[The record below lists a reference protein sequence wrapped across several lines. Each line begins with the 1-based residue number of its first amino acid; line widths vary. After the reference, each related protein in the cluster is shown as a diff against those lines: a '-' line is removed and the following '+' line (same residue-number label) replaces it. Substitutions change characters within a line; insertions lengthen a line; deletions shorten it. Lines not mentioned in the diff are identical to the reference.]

1 MAHNSYQATGVLVL
15 GQVTPVIEALF
26 GDFALD
32 ANDPGGDMAYI
43 HQCSDSH
50 ECHWDDLAERLEPLI
65 VARGITP
72 QGESAKDLLC
82 TLAGAFDKATNATFT
97 KIIDGIDFD
106 NVAALE
112 DLFDLAMLLDDGHGL
127 KALNIEGCWSSSKP
141 RLFEFGGSGRYRS
154 QRLQLHSVS
163 SDVVQLGAQL
173 DKALDSQD
181 LDQAAQAVATRVA
194 AMLQG
199 VTDKTLRLD
208 LQRRIGETL
217 AADAQPE

>member
-1 MAHNSYQATGVLVL
+1 MSHNSYQATGVLVL
-15 GQVTPVIEALF
+15 GKVTPVIEALF
-26 GDFALD
+26 SDFALD

-50 ECHWDDLAERLEPLI
+50 ECQWDDLAERLKPLI

-72 QGESAKDLLC
+72 EGESAKDLLC
-82 TLAGAFDKATNATFT
+82 TLAGAFDKAADASFT
-97 KIIDGIDFD
+97 KIVDGIDFD

-154 QRLQLHSVS
+154 RRLQLHSIS
-163 SDVVQLGAQL
+163 SNVAQLGAQL

-181 LDQAAQAVATRVA
+181 LGQAAQVVATRFSE
-194 AMLQG
+194 MLQG
-199 VTDKTLRLD
+199 VTDETLRIE

-217 AADAQPE
+217 SADAQPA